1 MHEQLYFTRTFL
13 LEYQPT
19 TISSYTK
26 NQSHSC
32 TMLTV
37 LEVLSKYY
45 GMTSFGTIFDA
56 QLKIMDAQLPTFLNP
71 MTQVCQSVKIPYEAP
86 GHPDIPS
93 LDEIDKA
100 MVDNRLTQRGGAYDV
115 CRVRNSV
122 IKCGRDEAV
131 FQVSSTITK
140 VSLMYS
146 FKLTA

>member
-1 MHEQLYFTRTFL
+1 
-13 LEYQPT
+13 
-19 TISSYTK
+19 
-26 NQSHSC
+26 
-32 TMLTV
+32 MLTV

-45 GMTSFGTIFDA
+45 GTTSLGMIADV
-56 QLKIMDAQLPTFLNP
+56 QLNIMNAQLPTLLNP
-71 MTQVCQSVKIPYEAP
+71 MTQFCQSVKIPYEAP

-131 FQVSSTITK
+131 FQVSSTLTK
-140 VSLMYS
+140 ISLMYF